1 MKNLISKVLL
11 FVLLLS
17 ATCFTAFSQAVNKP
31 SIMVFPDDVW
41 MNSNGYLKEVDN
53 QGVKTMVPDYTK
65 ALLNVELGQVITSI
79 EKMML
84 DRGYPLE
91 NLSQTLKS
99 LQDAEAIK
107 SMETSE
113 EGNSVQ
119 SSLKDKLLNTAR
131 PHLVLYV
138 SWSVNT
144 LGPKKS
150 VTFSIKAV
158 DAGTNKP
165 AGAASGTGN
174 ELIGASMAVMLET
187 AVLSHIDNFNGQ
199 LMTYFDEMV
208 AKGREITVE
217 IQVFDNSPKKLN
229 SEINAD
235 GDELSDDIQKWMKT
249 NTVNGAFTTQSKT
262 STLLKLTSA
271 RIPLRSEDGNAYS
284 ADEFG
289 TKLRKYLRKT
299 YQLPCSSYPVG
310 TGKAVL
316 VIGGKSQ

>member
-17 ATCFTAFSQAVNKP
+17 TTCFTAFSQAVNKP

-53 QGVKTMVPDYTK
+53 QGVKTMVPDFTK

-150 VTFSIKAV
+150 VTFSLKAV

-229 SEINAD
+229 SEINTD

-249 NTVNGAFTTQSKT
+249 NTVNGAFITQSKT